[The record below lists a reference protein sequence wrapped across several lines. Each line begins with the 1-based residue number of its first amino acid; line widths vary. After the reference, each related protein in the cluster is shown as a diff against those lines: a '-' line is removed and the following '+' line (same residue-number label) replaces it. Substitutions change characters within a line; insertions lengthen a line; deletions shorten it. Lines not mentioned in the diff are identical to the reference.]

1 MTLKICYTVIKYT
14 AYHPLDVLQQF
25 FCKALEF
32 WFIWTGT
39 MDDKFY
45 TIGETDKPER
55 YIKTTQARR
64 QFTDSLAVGDKT
76 IFLQLQRAGCNFIEG
91 RKIHEK

>member
-1 MTLKICYTVIKYT
+1 
-14 AYHPLDVLQQF
+14 
-25 FCKALEF
+25 
-32 WFIWTGT
+32 